1 MQKNSQKFIEIL
13 TGLATEG
20 NQFSLDRGTK
30 EISTFLYQHKLT
42 PFFLS
47 YPNVLVE
54 TDFNEEEKNKV
65 CLKQYEKKLLGK
77 SEKHLKLLVELAS
90 IFKQAEISWLPLKGT
105 LLSKRLYNHYHMRI
119 VGDIDLLIRK
129 KDIYTVAD
137 SLEKNGFFINREEME
152 DSLINHYHYTAFKQ
166 NVPIE
171 IHWNIDYGDLDY
183 PDIFFK
189 EAQTNYLLNEE
200 IEIVSD
206 ENQIILAL
214 VNISKDWY
222 TRTCLS
228 KYLDLI
234 FLLKIGKYDYTSL
247 VNKIE
252 HFKLENRIYPIKII
266 LQQLFSYWGM
276 AEITCKPSQ
285 LTKIVTKCFV
295 RCEDVLQLKPP
306 MILIRKLG
314 ERIMWNTA
322 SYYYSSRGGPI
333 KKCF

>member
-1 MQKNSQKFIEIL
+1 MQNNSQKFTEIL
-13 TGLATEG
+13 TGLANEG
-20 NQFSLDRGTK
+20 TQFALDSGTK
-30 EISTFLYQHKLT
+30 DIYTFLYQHKLT

-47 YPNVLVE
+47 YPNVLAE
-54 TDFNEEEKNKV
+54 MDFGEGKKTRV

-90 IFKQAEISWLPLKGT
+90 IFKRSEISWLPLKGI

-152 DSLINHYHYTAFKQ
+152 KSLNNHYHYTAFKQ
-166 NVPIE
+166 DIPIE
-171 IHWNIDYGDLDY
+171 IHWNIDYGNLDY

-200 IEIVSD
+200 IQIVSD

-234 FLLKIGKYDYTSL
+234 FLLKIGKYDCTSL
-247 VNKIE
+247 ANKIE
-252 HFKLENRIYPIKII
+252 HFKLKNRIYPIKII

-276 AEITCKPSQ
+276 TEITSKPSL
-285 LTKIVTKCFV
+285 LTKIVTKCFI
-295 RCEDVLQLKPP
+295 RCEDVLRLKPP
-306 MILIRKLG
+306 AILIRKLG
-314 ERIMWNTA
+314 EQIMWDTA